1 MILNNILAF
10 MADPVNIGKEVVDS
24 IETEVKSS
32 TSMLPS
38 LSFDEIIQKL
48 ISGAIDIGMR
58 ILVAIIVFYIGKL
71 IINKIHAI
79 VRTILVK
86 HSIEKSLATFVLSVV
101 KITLLFVLIV
111 SVIGILGIET
121 SSFIA
126 IFASA
131 GVAIGMALSGTL
143 QNFAGGVLILFIK
156 PYKVG
161 DYIEF
166 GNYQGTVK
174 EIQIFNTV
182 LNTPDNKSIIIPN
195 GGLSTGT
202 INNYSKEEYRRI
214 SWDIS
219 ISYGDDV
226 DVARKVA
233 LAILNNDSR
242 IVKKYREDDKEMRA
256 AKEQLDHT
264 VENET
269 AGKEDTT
276 ATAHEK
282 KPFMLRMFG
291 NKTKLKENVEKW
303 EKEHNK
309 QSLPPAKKIDCSPTV
324 SLTSLADSS
333 IVVSIRAWTRS
344 EFYWSVLYDVNEKIY
359 KEYPQNGLSF
369 PFPQMDVHVTKAE

>member
-1 MILNNILAF
+1 MLLNNIISF
-10 MADPVNIGKEVVDS
+10 IADPIINNKEVADS
-24 IETEVKSS
+24 ISNELKSS
-32 TSMLPS
+32 ASKLSS
-38 LSFDEIIQKL
+38 LSFDEITQKL
-48 ISGAIDIGMR
+48 VDGAVDIGMR
-58 ILVAIIVFYIGKL
+58 ILIAIVVFYIGKL
-71 IINKIHAI
+71 IINKIHTI
-79 VRTILVK
+79 VKNVMIK
-86 HSIEKSLATFVLSVV
+86 HSLDKSLTTFVLSLV

-156 PYKVG
+156 PYKIG

-174 EIQIFNTV
+174 EIQIFNTI

-202 INNYSKEEYRRI
+202 INNYSKEEYRRL

-233 LAILNNDSR
+233 LDILHADDR
-242 IVKKYREDDKEMRA
+242 VVIKYREDDREMRQNRNEL
-256 AKEQLDHT
+256 AKD
-264 VENET
+264 
-269 AGKEDTT
+269 
-276 ATAHEK
+276 EK
-282 KPFMLRMFG
+282 MQEIV
-291 NKTKLKENVEKW
+291 NKIEHKKTWIKRIFSRKSKIQADVEKW
-303 EKEHNK
+303 KEAQAEKIE
-309 QSLPPAKKIDCSPTV
+309 AKIPKVDCSPSV
-324 SLTSLADSS
+324 FLTSLADSS
-333 IVVSIRAWTRS
+333 IVVTIRAWTRS

-359 KEYPQNGLSF
+359 KEFPKNGLSF
-369 PFPQMDVHVTKAE
+369 PFPQMDIHVTQSN